1 MPGVELTVR
10 FYGSPGLTIPIQT
23 ETTAFMLVDCD
34 VGDDEV
40 IVNRIAPSLA
50 LARRLGLRVFYFH
63 EDAYG
68 IGGPRDITRELIG
81 TRNGTELPGE
91 LFERPQ
97 WRSVR
102 PAYHPTIAPLDSEA
116 DFPKASK
123 DGFLTTNA
131 DYYLKSW
138 SIDTII
144 AVGFALRSCLYHTCM
159 GARHRNYR
167 VLLLRDCTTAPGKGE
182 FPDTLDHA
190 NPEGGWMRFA
200 FIRQFETNIGYTS
213 TSEEFIKAAHRATS

>member
-1 MPGVELTVR
+1 MPTLELPVR
-10 FYGSPGLTIPIQT
+10 FYGGPDRAIQLQVAS
-23 ETTAFMLVDCD
+23 TAFMLVDCD
-34 VGDDEV
+34 SGSEEV
-40 IVNRIAPSLA
+40 IGGRIAPALA
-50 LARRLGLRVFYFH
+50 AARRLGLRVFHFH

-81 TRNGTELPGE
+81 VRNGKELPRD
-91 LFERPQ
+91 LLDRPQ

-102 PAYHPTIAPLDSEA
+102 PAYHPSIAPLETEP
-116 DFPKASK
+116 DFPKESK
-123 DGFLTTNA
+123 DGFETTNA

-138 SIDTII
+138 GIETII
-144 AVGFALRSCLYHTCM
+144 ATGFALRSCLYHTCM

-167 VLLLRDCTTAPGKGE
+167 VILLRDCTTPSGAGE
-182 FPDTLDHA
+182 FPDTLDPS

-213 TSEEFIKAAHRATS
+213 TAAEFIVAAGAVK